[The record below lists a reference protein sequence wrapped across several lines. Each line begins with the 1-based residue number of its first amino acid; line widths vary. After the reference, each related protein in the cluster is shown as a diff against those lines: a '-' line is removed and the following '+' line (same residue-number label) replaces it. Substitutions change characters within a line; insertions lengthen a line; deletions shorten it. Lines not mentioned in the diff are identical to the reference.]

1 MMEFYEVLKN
11 RKSYRGYDSLKQIP
25 DDVLAR
31 IGAAVNLA
39 PTACNR
45 QPIRFLLVR
54 DAALREKICN
64 VYTQP
69 WLKEAPAILVA
80 LEDESQA
87 WHRLEGESASVID
100 AAIAMEHFVLAAAA
114 EGLGTCWICAFKRDD
129 MDQALNIE
137 KPWRTVAI
145 SPLGYAKADACRNTG
160 RKPQNEIFQVID

>member
-11 RKSYRGYDSLKQIP
+11 RKSYRGYDSSKQIP

-31 IGAAVNLA
+31 IGEAVNLA

>member
-11 RKSYRGYDSLKQIP
+11 RKSYRGYDSSKQIP

-31 IGAAVNLA
+31 IGEAVNLA

-137 KPWRTVAI
+137 KPWHTVAI